1 MAGLGPHDIDVAQI
15 YENFTGGTLMALVEH
30 GFCAPEECDEFCTV
44 ENLTA
49 PNGKLPINTSGG
61 NLAEC
66 YMHGLGLVNEAVRQV
81 RGTSTGQAP
90 DARVSMVVGGP
101 ATAPVSSLIFTD

>member
-1 MAGLGPHDIDVAQI
+1 MAGIEPADVDVAQI

-30 GFCAPEECDEFCTV
+30 GFCAPEESDTFCTV

-49 PNGKLPINTSGG
+49 PGGALPINTSGG

-66 YMHGLGLVNEAVRQV
+66 YMHGLGLVNEGVRQI
-81 RGTSTGQAP
+81 RGTSTGQVP
-90 DARVSMVVGGP
+90 DARISLVVGGP
-101 ATAPVSSLIFTD
+101 ATAPVSSLIFAD